1 MIPHLTML
9 RIISKMSKWRSLW
22 PPLFIP
28 RWPPV
33 KSTWFF
39 IPDMSQAAWKT
50 RKRHPTCLHCS
61 IFREMVFDLQF
72 DLQLSRKWP
81 WFDLVQVKMV
91 IWWQWNVKS
100 SQTTR
105 GCWIF
110 KDLESITNFGGHG
123 GQMEVKTWSDR
134 NGDGI
139 FEKYGQKQ
147 GCVQKRSPIG

>member
-1 MIPHLTML
+1 MTSSEEYIVFHPGYESGNLENLGKDTPLDILRMISKMSKWRSLWHPLYIPRWPPVKSKSFFIPDMSQATWKTLKMIPHLTML

-61 IFREMVFDLQF
+61 IFREMVFEKIIIYQD
-72 DLQLSRKWP
+72 
-81 WFDLVQVKMV
+81 
-91 IWWQWNVKS
+91 
-100 SQTTR
+100 
-105 GCWIF
+105 IF
-110 KDLESITNFGGHG
+110 H
-123 GQMEVKTWSDR
+123 
-134 NGDGI
+134 
-139 FEKYGQKQ
+139 
-147 GCVQKRSPIG
+147 